1 MKRLPMPGRR
11 LALLLAALL
20 ALGVP
25 GATLALRQLYARYE
39 GGGAA
44 IPDDCRTVRFEGDA
58 GELQGYYFPGE
69 RGLVLLIPGFRAV
82 ALDYLP
88 VIRALGERGWA
99 VFSFD
104 ATGTGRS
111 GGDSQRGFPQI
122 LEDARAARRYLAGVD
137 DLGHG
142 TVLLLG
148 HSRGGYGAAALLG
161 ESDGAALV
169 SAADCALEAQ
179 TRALS
184 GVLTWPLAATWPAL
198 WLLQRI
204 RFGAD
209 ADFHAS
215 DALAGSETP
224 ALVIQGEDDG
234 IAPPNHHSLW
244 SHRAQFATRAELMYV
259 ATPASDGHTDLLY
272 AGDAANAPM
281 IDAICDFYEA
291 CAARRGE

>member
-1 MKRLPMPGRR
+1 MKRPVPPGRR

-25 GATLALRQLYARYE
+25 GATFALRQLYARYE
-39 GGGAA
+39 GGGAI
-44 IPDDCRTVRFEGDA
+44 IPDDCRTMRFEGDA

-69 RGLVLLIPGFRAV
+69 RGLVLLIPGFRAL

-122 LEDARAARRYLAGVD
+122 LEDARAARRFLAGRG

-142 TVLLLG
+142 TVLLMG
-148 HSRGGYGAAALLG
+148 HSRGGYGAAALLE

-169 SAADCALEAQ
+169 SAADCAMEAQ

-184 GVLTWPLAATWPAL
+184 GILTWPLSATWPAL
-198 WLLQRI
+198 WLIQRI
-204 RFGAD
+204 QFGAD
-209 ADFHAS
+209 VDFHAS
-215 DALAGSETP
+215 DALAGSQTP
-224 ALVIQGEDDG
+224 TLVIQGEDDE
-234 IAPPNHHSLW
+234 IAPPDHHSLW
-244 SHRAQFATRAELMYV
+244 SHRAVFADRAKLMYV
-259 ATPASDGHTDLLY
+259 ATPAEDGHTDLLY
-272 AGDAANAPM
+272 TGETANAPL
-281 IDAICDFYEA
+281 INAICDFFEA
-291 CAARRGE
+291 CADRRGK